1 MRKVSRKHFSTV
13 PVRKHWRISAL
24 VLFVFGLSLVLVG
37 RLVLLQITQHE
48 AFVSR
53 AGAQQSIS
61 RSLPAERGEI
71 FLSDRGE
78 PYPVAVNR
86 QYFLAYAVPGEVRDR
101 FRAAHDLS
109 QVLDVD
115 EVSLDEKLSK
125 ENDPFEVLKHRLS
138 DEEADRVR
146 ALHID
151 GVFLLPEIFRYYPG
165 SDLASQ
171 TIGFVGMQGDQY
183 KGRYG
188 IEASFED
195 TLKGTVGFVSNERDA
210 SGSWIPL
217 VGKSF
222 SAPEQGASLVLTI
235 ERVAQYE
242 VEKILKD
249 AVSNFRADG
258 GTIIVMDPKT
268 GSIVALASYP
278 DFNPNEYS
286 KTENAE
292 TFLNPAVSFSYE
304 PGSVMKPITM
314 AIGVEDGKVNANTEY
329 VDTGFVK
336 EGGFV
341 IKNAEGK
348 VYGRANMTK
357 VLEES
362 INTGVIFVERLV
374 GNERFRE
381 YLTRFGFG
389 EKTGISL
396 PAEITGNIRNLA
408 NTDRS
413 TEFFTASFGQGVT
426 VTPPQLASA
435 YATLANGGMLMKPR
449 IVDRI
454 LFSDGRVETVPPEEI
469 RSVVS
474 LDTAQE
480 VGKMLRN
487 VVVNGHGKRA
497 DVPGYLVVG
506 KTGTAQVAKAG
517 ERGYEE
523 GMNIGSFAGYAPLN
537 DPKFVVLVKI
547 DNPKGVE
554 WAESSAAPTFQKV
567 MKFLLE
573 SSGIEPTESTQK

>member
-1 MRKVSRKHFSTV
+1 M
-13 PVRKHWRISAL
+13 
-24 VLFVFGLSLVLVG
+24 LFVFGLSLVLVG
-37 RLVLLQITQHE
+37 RLVSLQVVQHE
-48 AFVSR
+48 AFASR

-78 PYPVAVNR
+78 PYPLAVNR
-86 QYFLAYAVPGEVRDR
+86 QYSLVYAVPGEVHDR
-101 FRAAHDLS
+101 LRAARDLS
-109 QVLDVD
+109 QALDID
-115 EVSLDEKLSK
+115 EVVLNEKLSK
-125 ENDPFEVLKHRLS
+125 ENDPFEILKHRLS
-138 DEEADRVR
+138 DDEVDRIR
-146 ALHID
+146 ALHIG

-165 SDLASQ
+165 FDLASQ
-171 TIGFVGMQGDQY
+171 TVGFVGMQDDHY
-183 KGRYG
+183 EGRYG

-195 TLKGTVGFVSNERDA
+195 TLKGEVGFVSNERDA
-210 SGSWIPL
+210 SGRWIPL
-217 VGKSF
+217 AGKAF
-222 SAPEQGASLVLTI
+222 SAPEHGASVVLTI

-249 AVSNFRADG
+249 AVTNFQADG

-286 KTENAE
+286 KIENVE
-292 TFLNPAVSFSYE
+292 TFLNPAVSLSYE
-304 PGSVMKPITM
+304 PGSVLKPITM
-314 AIGVEDGKVNANTEY
+314 AIGIEDGKVNANTEY
-329 VDTGFVK
+329 VDTGSVK

-348 VYGRANMTK
+348 VYGRSNMTK

-374 GNERFRE
+374 GNTRFRE

-389 EKTGISL
+389 EKTGIPL
-396 PAEITGNIRNLA
+396 PAETAGNMRNLA
-408 NTDRS
+408 NTNRS

-426 VTPPQLASA
+426 VTPLQLVNA
-435 YATLANGGMLMKPR
+435 YATLANGGILMKPR

-454 LFSDGRVETVPPEEI
+454 LFSDGRVETVPPEEV
-469 RSVVS
+469 RSVIS
-474 LDTAQE
+474 RDTAQE
-480 VGKMLRN
+480 IGKMLRA

-497 DVPGYLVVG
+497 DVPGYVVVG

-517 ERGYEE
+517 EKGYEE
-523 GMNIGSFAGYAPLN
+523 GMNIGSFAGYAPLG
-537 DPKFVVLVKI
+537 DPKFAVLVKI

-573 SSGIEPTESTQK
+573 SSGVEPTESKEK